1 MGKVSSEDLLLI
13 GKVVRPHGLKGLL
26 RIDSYAESP
35 DTFMKA
41 GEVFLE
47 GASGKTVKHG
57 IISITPSKRFFLLHL
72 EGIESMEKAETYR
85 GGKIYLDKSALGAR
99 KDDEYFWYEIIGMPV
114 YLDTGRRIGTIREI
128 FPASGHDIYV
138 VEEGDKEILVP
149 AVHDVIKEVDLWNK
163 KVVIKEMEGLIDLNE
178 G

>member
-1 MGKVSSEDLLLI
+1 LGKISSDELLLI

-35 DTFMKA
+35 ETFIKA
-41 GEVFLE
+41 GAVFLQ
-47 GASGKTVKHG
+47 GASGKTVEHG
-57 IISITPSKRFFLLHL
+57 ILSITPSKKCFLLHL
-72 EGIESMEKAETYR
+72 EGIDSLEKAETYR
-85 GGKIYLDKSALGAR
+85 GGKIYLDKSGLGAR
-99 KDDEYFWYEIIGMPV
+99 NDDEYYWYEVIGLPV

-128 FPASGHDIYV
+128 FAAAGHDIYV

-149 AVHDVIKEVDLWNK
+149 AVHKVVKEVDLGNK
-163 KVVIKEMEGLIDLNE
+163 RVVIKEMEGLIDLNE